1 MADAEPAVPVPGAG
15 LPGEFA
21 SWPAFYA
28 ALTAGG
34 EIGFRPVTDYRKAAA
49 IVSGLAVSLSEVMTK
64 AFADGHAP
72 NVITIF
78 ADVLSVDV
86 AEISLK
92 GSAIFIAARRIEGS
106 ADSLTIKFPGSAT
119 SALAAVIAQS
129 VDRPL
134 SVTVEAGGV
143 SRPLALPSMAGIGQ
157 SFTLGNG
164 AATVTDID
172 AIHGSYDWATPHR
185 RSLTMVLQYGAAAFD
200 GYPVVAGDMFTYV
213 VKATRGIEA
222 AADLHDQAVSLLATL
237 NASTSSVVNVPA
249 LDRAV
254 YEEEARA
261 FAAASLAHDAA
272 RQQFLNAGADAKA
285 RADAAK
291 LMQARYRDTAG
302 FNETLLAQ
310 AKSNLLEA
318 QKAAITAYFAAD
330 EAQHDSRVA
339 ADHFKVEA
347 DIWAERQK
355 VQAAFQIILSIVEVA
370 GAVALTAAGDVG
382 AEKAAFKEAQELKTA
397 AEDVKKVAEAVEAF
411 KTMGTNAK
419 KLESTLNAISR
430 AAEAMSTLSK
440 LIISINE
447 MSHSADGADIPRISF
462 PASGLQSTDPQ
473 WDIFVLDFDSMI
485 SPALSAGIPG
495 ASDYQLAVHKLA
507 VYAKAAMAV
516 QGAAIS
522 AAQDVFRL
530 TLQARMDRA
539 QEARITQYIGAL
551 ATDQEAADALAQIF
565 LARELSMRI
574 SFFIAVRGYAAA
586 YRYWALKRSRVT
598 PSITTP
604 VSDLMSDLAAI
615 SREYDEALQNFNPP
629 PQKLGNVVRTIRAG
643 DKGPFA
649 GVVEALKSGRR
660 ANVAIPLTDPGFS
673 GYGRV
678 RLSAIRVWLEG
689 VDSSQDAAV
698 TVDIASSAQF
708 EDRRAGVV
716 QRFTSVPVR
725 RSFRYAGAVR
735 SDAAIQLDGLVEDRE
750 RFRYFQPTP
759 FSQWELSVPEDVDLS
774 NLTAILLEF
783 QGSAIRELTH

>member
-1 MADAEPAVPVPGAG
+1 MADADSAVPVHGAG
-15 LPGEFA
+15 LPAEFA

-34 EIGFRPVTDYRKAAA
+34 EIGFRPVADYRKTAA
-49 IVSGLAVSLSEVMTK
+49 IVSGLEVSLSDVMTK
-64 AFADGHAP
+64 AFAEDHVP

-78 ADVLSVDV
+78 ADVLKVDM

-92 GSAIFIAARRIEGS
+92 GSAIFIAARRIERG
-106 ADSLTIKFPGSAT
+106 ANALTIKFPSGASA
-119 SALAAVIAQS
+119 AMAAVIAQS
-129 VDRPL
+129 LDQPL
-134 SVTVEAGGV
+134 GVTVEAGGV
-143 SRPLALPSMAGIGQ
+143 SHQLSLPSATGIGQ
-157 SFTLGNG
+157 SFSLRGG

-172 AIHGSYDWATPHR
+172 AIHGSYDWTTPHR

-200 GYPVVAGDMFTYV
+200 SYPVVAGDMFTYV
-213 VKATRGIEA
+213 VKATQGIEA

-272 RQQFLNAGADAKA
+272 RQQFLNAGTDSKA

-291 LMQARYRDTAG
+291 LMQARYKDTAG

-310 AKSNLLEA
+310 AQANLLEA
-318 QKAAITAYFAAD
+318 QKGAIDAYFTAD
-330 EAQHDSRVA
+330 KAQHDSRVA

-347 DIWAERQK
+347 DIWAERKK
-355 VQAAFQIILSIVEVA
+355 VEAAFQIILSIVEVA
-370 GAVALTAAGDVG
+370 GAVALMAAGDVG
-382 AEKAAFKEAQELKTA
+382 AEKAAFKEAEELKTA
-397 AEDVKKVAEAVEAF
+397 AEDVKKVAKAVEAF
-411 KTMGTNAK
+411 QTMGTNAK
-419 KLESTLNAISR
+419 KLEATLNSISK
-430 AAEAMSTLSK
+430 AAQAMSTLSK
-440 LIISINE
+440 LIISINDL
-447 MSHSADGADIPRISF
+447 SKNAGAAKIAPIPF
-462 PASGLQSTDPQ
+462 LATGLQSTDPQ
-473 WDIFVLDFDSMI
+473 WDIFVLDFDAMVA
-485 SPALSAGIPG
+485 PAVSAGIPG

-507 VYAKAAMAV
+507 IYAKAAMAA

-530 TLQARMDRA
+530 TLQAQMDRA
-539 QEARITQYIGAL
+539 QEARITQYIAAL
-551 ATDQEAADALAQIF
+551 ATDQDAADALAQIF

-574 SFFIAVRGYAAA
+574 SFFIAVRGYASA
-586 YRYWALKRSRVT
+586 YRYWALKPSRVT

-615 SREYDEALQNFNPP
+615 SREYDEALQRFNPP
-629 PQKLGNVVRTIRAG
+629 PQKLGNVVCTIRAG
-643 DKGPFA
+643 GTGPLA
-649 GVVEALKSGRR
+649 GVVEALKSGHR
-660 ANVAIPLTDPGFS
+660 ANVAIPLSEPGFA

-689 VDSSQDAAV
+689 VDGSQDAAV

-708 EDRRAGVV
+708 EDRRAGIV

-735 SDAAIQLDGLVEDRE
+735 NADAIQLDGLVEDRE

-759 FSQWELSVPEDVDLS
+759 FSQWELSVPQDVDLS
-774 NLTAILLEF
+774 RLTGIMLEF
-783 QGSAIRELTH
+783 QGSAIRELAN